1 MDASAPANEVLESA
15 LLRRSARVNATRGA
29 LCTPGRRPNA
39 TSPMS
44 HLSVAMPRSECLA
57 GGGAVYRGLRG
68 EAVWEA
74 ACVGR
79 SAECHNASICQ
90 AAPPRAP
97 QLSAAC
103 RSTVIIE
110 LRVIS
115 LSSIR
120 VLGIPGPSQG
130 MLWFRDDEFF
140 FVFKY

>member
-68 EAVWEA
+68 EA
-74 ACVGR
+74 GR
-79 SAECHNASICQ
+79 EQPI
-90 AAPPRAP
+90 RAP
-97 QLSAAC
+97 DSVF
-103 RSTVIIE
+103 TPPP
-110 LRVIS
+110 
-115 LSSIR
+115 SSN
-120 VLGIPGPSQG
+120 V
-130 MLWFRDDEFF
+130 E
-140 FVFKY
+140 